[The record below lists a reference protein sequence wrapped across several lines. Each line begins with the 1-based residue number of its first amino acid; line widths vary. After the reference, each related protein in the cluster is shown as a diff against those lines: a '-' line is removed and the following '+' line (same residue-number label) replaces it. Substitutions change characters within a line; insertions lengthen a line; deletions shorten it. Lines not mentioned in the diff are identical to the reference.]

1 MENNKKFYRSKS
13 DRIIAGV
20 CGGLGEYLKIDSV
33 FFRVAFVLAA
43 FFGGSGILIYLILA
57 LVIPETND
65 SDNNESLK
73 QTQPTKEFNNNLQAN
88 INNMVE
94 EKIGQIKKGKLW
106 GGVFLIFLGLL
117 FLLDSFMPKI
127 FSFDKLWP
135 LILIVIG
142 ILVLAEKKNL
152 KSE

>member
-1 MENNKKFYRSKS
+1 MSSDKKLYRSKS

-20 CGGLGEYLKIDSV
+20 CGGLGDYFEIDSI

-57 LVIPETND
+57 LVIPEAEN
-65 SDNNESLK
+65 SDNDKSPK
-73 QTQPTKEFNNNLQAN
+73 STQPTKEFNNNLQAN
-88 INNMVE
+88 INNMAE
-94 EKIGQIKKGKLW
+94 EKIGQVKKGKLW

-117 FLLDSFMPKI
+117 FLLDSFIPKT

-142 ILVLAEKKNL
+142 VLVLAEKKT
-152 KSE
+152 K